1 MSRLEH
7 IKSGD
12 LLTERVYK
20 TDNVQLFFYNA
31 VLWNG
36 HRIHYDLPYATD
48 AEGYPGLVNAGPL
61 MGDWLTQCVNEWLG
75 DDGQLVSLKYSNRK
89 ASIIGETLRCSGK
102 VLSIDTESRS
112 AELEVHVMNETDEVI
127 IPATAKV
134 RFN

>member
-48 AEGYPGLVNAGPL
+48 TEGYPGLVNAGPL

>member
-12 LLTERVYK
+12 LLTERVHK

-48 AEGYPGLVNAGPL
+48 AEGYAGLVNAGPL

-112 AELEVHVMNETDEVI
+112 AELEVHVMNEADEVI